1 MPDVWHGSCVQR
13 EGEQDLQVGRGLPGA
28 RLRQR
33 KLYGEGRLRHGVHRH
48 SHRRGAA
55 PLARG
60 RLPDAAARPGELQ
73 RHRRHRPARP
83 ARVHGG
89 VGGQVPRGPGDALQG
104 AGRGDPQ
111 GRPRGEGRGRE
122 GARRREGEEVHARG
136 LRREHLLDLLGQRAG
151 LPRLSHLERPDARG
165 HEWREADPRGGQHH
179 LGGGAQGHGLSRGPA
194 RRGCRLLGGLRRDR
208 GHRHLP
214 LRGAHPH
221 LPVRR
226 LADRGPRR
234 QAGLLGPQRLPGP
247 RHGRRRPAPQLPSLL
262 LPRQLHGADE
272 KGAGGLHPHRPSRR
286 R

>member
-73 RHRRHRPARP
+73 RDRRHRPAGP
-83 ARVHGG
+83 ARVHGRA
-89 VGGQVPRGPGDALQG
+89 GGQVHGGPGEEVQA
-104 AGRGDPQ
+104 
-111 GRPRGEGRGRE
+111 EGHGGSPGGSRVEGGGRE
-122 GARRREGEEVHARG
+122 GARRRQGQEVHAGG
-136 LRREHLLDLLGQRAG
+136 LRREHVLDLPGQGAELPG
-151 LPRLSHLERPDARG
+151 LPHLERQDARG
-165 HEWREADPRGGQHH
+165 HERREADPRGGQHH
-179 LGGGAQGHGLSRGPA
+179 LGSVAQCHGLQRGSA
-194 RRGCRLLGGLRRDR
+194 GRERRLLGGLRRDR
-208 GHRHLP
+208 GHGHLP
-214 LRGAHPH
+214 LRGAQPH
-221 LPVRR
+221 LPGCRVD
-226 LADRGPRR
+226 DRGPRR